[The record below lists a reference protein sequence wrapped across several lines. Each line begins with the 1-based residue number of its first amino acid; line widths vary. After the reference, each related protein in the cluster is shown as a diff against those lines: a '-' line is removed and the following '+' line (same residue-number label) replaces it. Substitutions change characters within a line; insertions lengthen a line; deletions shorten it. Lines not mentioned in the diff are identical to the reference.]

1 MAASTVT
8 STVMASTV
16 MASTVMTS
24 TVMTSTVMASTGG
37 CGLRDGGDQREA
49 GEASEAA

>member
-1 MAASTVT
+1 MAASTVMAST
-8 STVMASTV
+8 VTPTVMASTV
-16 MASTVMTS
+16 MASTGA
-24 TVMTSTVMASTGG
+24 STVMASTGG